1 MHRKSKRAQ
10 RRVRP
15 QSSRKAALDA
25 AELVEK
31 IASLKPELE
40 QTEALRLSL
49 LVAQQVD
56 SIDDL
61 LEQGELERLCEH
73 TCLQLGAATDQ
84 HEAVAGELDSLATTQ
99 PCDFST
105 DHLWTLVR
113 AIKVQ
118 SQVLNLYL
126 GASTQRPSHLG

>member
-1 MHRKSKRAQ
+1 M
-10 RRVRP
+10 
-15 QSSRKAALDA
+15 DA
-25 AELVEK
+25 AELVQQ
-31 IASLKPELE
+31 IASLKPDLA
-40 QTEALRLSL
+40 QTELLRLAL
-49 LVAQQVD
+49 LVAQRVD
-56 SIDDL
+56 VLDELATD
-61 LEQGELERLCEH
+61 GELAIHCDE

-84 HEAVAGELDSLATTQ
+84 HEAVAAELDSLATTA

-126 GASTQRPSHLG
+126 GASNQRPTHLG